1 MTARPLPDPD
11 PRIITSVGLTFAT
24 ALQVKLFQ
32 HSIEIRD
39 HDAGEIRKGVW
50 MPTLT
55 AHDRWQTS
63 VRFGPT
69 FQSNI
74 SPLGTAICDLALL
87 QPIKTMVIIVTNHNA
102 WPPQWSWSPSL
113 PKREIVTSMVLD
125 SQPPPRRNS
134 WPRRTT
140 LACCS
145 RFDLNCASTTV
156 IL

>member
-11 PRIITSVGLTFAT
+11 PRIITSVGLTFVS
-24 ALQVKLFQ
+24 LQIKLFL
-32 HSIEIRD
+32 HNIEICD
-39 HDAGEIRKGVW
+39 HNAGETRNGAWI
-50 MPTLT
+50 PTLT

-69 FQSNI
+69 FQSKI
-74 SPLGTAICDLALL
+74 SPLGTAICDFALL
-87 QPIKTMVIIVTNHNA
+87 QPVNTMITIATNHNA
-102 WPPQWSWSPSL
+102 WPPQWSWTPRH
-113 PKREIVTSMVLD
+113 PPTEIVTSMVLD
-125 SQPPPRRNS
+125 SQPPPKRKS

-145 RFDLNCASTTV
+145 RFDLNCASTTM